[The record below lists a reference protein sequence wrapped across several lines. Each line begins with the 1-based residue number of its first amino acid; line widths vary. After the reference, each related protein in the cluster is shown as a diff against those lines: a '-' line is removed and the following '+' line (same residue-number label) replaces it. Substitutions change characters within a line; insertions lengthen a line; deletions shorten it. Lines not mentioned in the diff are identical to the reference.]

1 MVFNPRQLILDVK
14 DSLMLYGSVSM
25 GVFLFILFFQPFPSR
40 FNDFNDLLIFSA
52 GFGIIV
58 LLLLY
63 IIHLFFV
70 VPGQQNQEAL
80 SYFNGFI
87 LLVLSSAAFTFYLR
101 YVGKASITFNL
112 VAKIVLICLAPPA
125 ALRLFNVIH
134 ALKLDNDI
142 LLKENFSLFKQLH
155 NGVDDKISG
164 TIELPSAINPGEFLK
179 LPLSCILLIRSA
191 DNYVEIFYQD
201 DNAIRK
207 KMIRNT
213 LRNIELILQHYRWF
227 LRSHRTCIINTSHIE
242 KLHFKINSSYIILK
256 GLSEPVPV
264 SRQYILKLKEF
275 MAERQG

>member
-101 YVGKASITFNL
+101 YVGKATITFNL
-112 VAKIVLICLAPPA
+112 S
-125 ALRLFNVIH
+125 R
-134 ALKLDNDI
+134 
-142 LLKENFSLFKQLH
+142 
-155 NGVDDKISG
+155 
-164 TIELPSAINPGEFLK
+164 
-179 LPLSCILLIRSA
+179 RS
-191 DNYVEIFYQD
+191 F
-201 DNAIRK
+201 
-207 KMIRNT
+207 
-213 LRNIELILQHYRWF
+213 
-227 LRSHRTCIINTSHIE
+227 
-242 KLHFKINSSYIILK
+242 
-256 GLSEPVPV
+256 
-264 SRQYILKLKEF
+264 
-275 MAERQG
+275 